1 MERYRFCIVSRDSP
15 KTLSKTVFLQNIHT
29 RKLVEITVFIAVYS
43 QVGGPNHVQIWY
55 LKKATSNKIKVLKS
69 KNSINNNNIDND
81 NQISWYLYIA
91 VAFCPNGCNK
101 CFLLILTHEPIL
113 RLCSKIWTFFFN
125 PLSASADLI

>member
-81 NQISWYLYIA
+81 NQIS
-91 VAFCPNGCNK
+91 
-101 CFLLILTHEPIL
+101 
-113 RLCSKIWTFFFN
+113 
-125 PLSASADLI
+125 